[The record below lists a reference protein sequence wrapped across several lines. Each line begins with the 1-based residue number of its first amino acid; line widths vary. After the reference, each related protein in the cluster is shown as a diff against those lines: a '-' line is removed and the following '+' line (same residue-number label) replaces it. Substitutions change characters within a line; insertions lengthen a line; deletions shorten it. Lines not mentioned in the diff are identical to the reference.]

1 MSKQSLLRPINI
13 GDLKLKNRVIMAPMT
28 RNRAD
33 NEYNASTDL
42 HTKYYQ
48 QRASAGFIIRE
59 GSQISYEARG

>member
-33 NEYNASTDL
+33 NEYNAPTDL

-48 QRASAGFIIRE
+48 QRASAGLIIRE